1 MEKLA
6 ILGGK
11 PVRTKPFPA
20 VKNIGKEEIA
30 AVNRVLKSGVLSKFL
45 GVWHKDFYGGPGVQK
60 LEKNWAAHFGV
71 KHAISVNSATS
82 GLYAAVA
89 ATGVGPGDE
98 VIVSPYTMSASAAG
112 ILVCGAVP
120 VFADIDPKTY
130 CISAETIKKVLTRRT
145 KAIVVVDI
153 FGYPA
158 DFDGIMALARKYK
171 LTVVEDAAQAP
182 GAKYKGRWAGTLG
195 DVGVF
200 SLNYHKTIHSGEGGI
215 VVTNNDDLANR
226 IQLIRNHAETVVKAK
241 GDRHLAHLIGF
252 NYRMT
257 EIEAAIAAEQ
267 LKKLEKFTK
276 LRIQAAE
283 YINHKLKGIP
293 WLKPFTVQAGR
304 RHVYYVLPFQ
314 YDEKLAGVPRE
325 SFVKAVAAEG
335 VPFAQ
340 GYVEPLYMQPIYQK
354 RASICSY
361 SCPKYKGKVSYAKG
375 ICPVTEEMHYKKLV
389 FTTLVHHS
397 LSRKDVEDVAI
408 AVVKV
413 ADNIG
418 SLPR

>member
-1 MEKLA
+1 M
-6 ILGGK
+6 
-11 PVRTKPFPA
+11 PVTF
-20 VKNIGKEEIA
+20 
-30 AVNRVLKSGVLSKFL
+30 SFLS
-45 GVWHKDFYGGPGVQK
+45 
-60 LEKNWAAHFGV
+60 
-71 KHAISVNSATS
+71 
-82 GLYAAVA
+82 
-89 ATGVGPGDE
+89 
-98 VIVSPYTMSASAAG
+98 
-112 ILVCGAVP
+112 
-120 VFADIDPKTY
+120 
-130 CISAETIKKVLTRRT
+130 
-145 KAIVVVDI
+145 DI
-153 FGYPA
+153 FGHPA
-158 DFDGIMALARKYK
+158 QLDEIMQIAKEYNLK
-171 LTVVEDAAQAP
+171 VIEDAAQAP
-182 GAKYKGRWAGTLG
+182 GAFYKNQYAGTVA
-195 DVGVF
+195 DIGVF
-200 SLNYHKTIHSGEGGI
+200 SLNYHKHIHTGEGGI
-215 VVTNNDDLANR
+215 CVTADKELFFR
-226 IQLIRNHAETVVKAK
+226 LQLIRNHAENLVEEMKVKN
-241 GDRHLAHLIGF
+241 LVNMVGF